1 MNYYFISDK
10 KSKGQY
16 LSFVRHE
23 VTKKPIKFVDFDQ
36 AKSYL
41 SSLRSNGDNV
51 LMLKSYK
58 NLDNN
63 EE

>member
-16 LSFVRHE
+16 FIFVRHE
-23 VTKKPIKFVDFDQ
+23 VTKKPIKFVDFNQ
-36 AKSYL
+36 AKLYL

-51 LMLKSYK
+51 LMLKIRK
-58 NLDNN
+58 ELKQC
-63 EE
+63 